1 MSKLHIGF
9 GQINPTVGDFDG
21 NTRKICASI
30 QRAETEGLDLVI
42 FPELSV
48 SGYPVWDLANKK
60 SFVDRNLKCFD
71 EIVRFTRGKQ
81 VAAAL
86 GFIDR
91 GKRAGLKSYN
101 AMAVLKNGRVISK
114 QYKRLLPTYDVFL
127 EEIFFTP
134 GKQYDLFSL
143 KGIPV
148 GLTICEDIWDDAYPV
163 KPARLLARKGAK
175 VIINIS
181 ASPYHRDV
189 VSIRNALVSRK
200 AKEYGVWILYAN
212 QVGGQDDLIF
222 DGRSFVADPGGH
234 IRFEADPFREALYRV
249 SIDLGSKPFSRP
261 KPKTT
266 RSNPISE
273 IYEALVLGLGDYVR
287 KNRFQKV
294 AVGLSGGID
303 SALVAALAADALGPK
318 AVIGMG
324 LPGPYS
330 APRSLHDAKLL
341 AKNLGIEFRTH
352 SIRSRYLDF
361 IKEVKAEK
369 RKRGLSPAEHQ
380 KITVAMENLQAR
392 LRGIQLMYLSNDE
405 GVLLLTTGNKSEL
418 AMGYCTLYG
427 DMCGG
432 LSVIGD
438 VYKTDVYRLAHYRNS
453 LSPVIPSSILK
464 RAPSAELR
472 PHQKDQDS
480 LPPYAVLDEIL
491 KCYIE
496 GNEGRDEIAAKLK
509 ARHISGETV
518 RRVISTVD
526 HNEYKRRQLPP
537 ALRITQ
543 KAWFGR
549 RMPITNHFQ
558 G

>member
-1 MSKLHIGF
+1 MKKLHIGF
-9 GQINPTVGDFDG
+9 AQINPTVGDFEG
-21 NTRKICASI
+21 NTRKICSYI
-30 QRAETEGLDLVI
+30 QRAESEVLDLVI

-60 SFVDRNLKCFD
+60 SFVDRNLVAFD
-71 EIVRFTRGKQ
+71 EITRFTRRKQ
-81 VAAAL
+81 VAVAL

-91 GKRAGLKSYN
+91 GERAGLKSYN
-101 AMAVLKNGRVISK
+101 ALAVFKNGRVICK

-143 KGIPV
+143 NGIPV
-148 GLTICEDIWDDAYPV
+148 GATVCEDIWDDAYPV

-189 VSIRNALVSRK
+189 VSIRHALVSRK

-222 DGRSFVADPGGH
+222 DGRSFVADPEGH
-234 IRFEADPFREALYRV
+234 ICFEADPFRESLYRC
-249 SIDLGSKPFSRP
+249 SIDLGSKRSFRP
-261 KPKTT
+261 KLQAN
-266 RSNPISE
+266 RSNATGE
-273 IYEALVLGLGDYVR
+273 IYEALMLGLRDYVR
-287 KNRFQKV
+287 KNRFHKV

-303 SALVAALAADALGPK
+303 SALVAALAADALGAK
-318 AVIGMG
+318 SVIGVGM
-324 LPGPYS
+324 PGPYS
-330 APRSLHDAKLL
+330 SARSLRDAKLL
-341 AKNLGIEFRTH
+341 AQNLGIEFRTH

-369 RKRGLSPAEHQ
+369 RTRGIPPAKGQ

-392 LRGIQLMYLSNDE
+392 LRGIQLMYVSNDE
-405 GVLLLTTGNKSEL
+405 GTLLLTTGNKSEL

-453 LSPVIPSSILK
+453 LSRVIPPSTLK

-480 LPPYAVLDEIL
+480 LPPYPVLDEIL
-491 KCYIE
+491 KHYIE
-496 GNEGRDEIAAKLK
+496 GNVGRDEIARKLK
-509 ARHISGETV
+509 ARHISPKAV
-518 RRVISTVD
+518 SRVISAVD